1 MFLPGPSCGSP
12 WGAAVGWGAGRSV
25 AGAGREAAGAGAG
38 REAGSGWTGELGL
51 GDIGLDSP
59 GAGLEDRQKQT
70 NIEESEGDNRRTTE

>member
-1 MFLPGPSCGSP
+1 M
-12 WGAAVGWGAGRSV
+12 

-59 GAGLEDRQKQT
+59 GAGLEDTDKNKQILKKAKET
-70 NIEESEGDNRRTTE
+70 IEEPPSDQAGLI